1 MPRGPQLVVIYWRD
15 IPTQVNGMHRRE
27 KHQIQLHPRFM
38 KAVDRAAMAA
48 GITTHTAYIEQW
60 RRDARSADIAT
71 LAEETRSLADE
82 IEATHPLDELNRYVA
97 TGGWSPTTHS
107 PIDAGSEP
115 DPGGGSDPD
124 GAGAGDSDGPG
135 PA

>member
-1 MPRGPQLVVIYWRD
+1 MARGPQLVVIYWRD

-48 GITTHTAYIEQW
+48 DITTHSDYIEQW
-60 RRDARSADIAT
+60 RRDSRPADVTT
-71 LAEETRSLADE
+71 LAAQTRALADG

-97 TGGWSPTTHS
+97 TGGWSPSTHS
-107 PIDAGSEP
+107 PID
-115 DPGGGSDPD
+115 PD
-124 GAGAGDSDGPG
+124 GTSSSNHPGDSDEPS
-135 PA
+135 PR